1 MASGAV
7 GVATATGVGKGHALP
22 AFVEHA
28 SPAFVAAFVAA
39 SAAAS
44 DDVRGV
50 HCSA

>member
-1 MASGAV
+1 
-7 GVATATGVGKGHALP
+7 
-22 AFVEHA
+22 
-28 SPAFVAAFVAA
+28 VAAFVAA